1 MVLILSSI
9 QLSCWHFVMHLLSY
23 VVKSAI
29 TNVFLMLKY
38 SVIHNDIT
46 AVTTYG
52 SADERVNGFLLRTTA
67 SSPR

>member
-1 MVLILSSI
+1 MVLILCSI

-23 VVKSAI
+23 VGKSAI
-29 TNVFLMLKY
+29 TNVYLMLKY
-38 SVIHNDIT
+38 SVIHNDMR
-46 AVTTYG
+46 AYG